1 VLQKHRIDPSI
12 IFDNHTQEGEF
23 KDNVVKGSFATGL
36 SQGLAMGFS
45 IVSAVVLARLLDP
58 DDFGLIG
65 MVTVFVNFLFIFKD
79 IGLSDATIQKEH
91 ISSSQISTLFWI
103 NSLISITLALI
114 LLVGAPL
121 VAKFYERPE
130 LTAITSVLAISFVI
144 EGLSIQHTAL
154 LRRHLRFTAV
164 AIADIAS
171 RASYLVTAIILALM
185 GFSYWSLVGG
195 HIVRATVL
203 LLLIFYHCPWIPGWM
218 QKGTGVRNMLKFGG
232 HLTTGNILAY
242 LARNLDSILIGKL
255 FGAPALGVYG
265 KAYQLLML
273 PLTQIKLPL
282 THLALPVLSSL
293 KNEPERYRN
302 YFNKLLDLSISV
314 ALPVTVYCFLE
325 SEFLIRLILG
335 PKWMEAVPIFRILS
349 VGGIFVSASFLPGLA
364 LLSHGYSKKYM
375 KLLIAT
381 SVIQS
386 VSFVAGSPFG
396 VNGIAIAYSASSF
409 LMLIPMVIM
418 SFTGTIVKARMFF
431 LTILW
436 PLLTAFASGALA
448 FALLKLFSAD
458 SMLQHFLVAGLFF
471 IIYTGLSLVRRE
483 SRLTLLSIWESLV
496 GRKNKK
502 SEQEMEKGEDG

>member
-218 QKGTGVRNMLKFGG
+218 Q
-232 HLTTGNILAY
+232 
-242 LARNLDSILIGKL
+242 NLDSILIGKL